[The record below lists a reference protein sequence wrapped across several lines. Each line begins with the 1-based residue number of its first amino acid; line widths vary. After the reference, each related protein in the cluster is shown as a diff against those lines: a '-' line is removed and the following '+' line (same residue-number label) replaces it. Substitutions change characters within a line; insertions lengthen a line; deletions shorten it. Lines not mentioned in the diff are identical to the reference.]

1 MRCLRGG
8 QVGQGSSTSAPYS
21 TSAARGAIEL
31 VWGNLEEPDDRHGEE
46 KQLSQTVPT
55 VELLLHGEVII
66 DEELHCAPIICIN
79 YSRVYRNAAPKN
91 GTPAKHLPI
100 PA

>member
-1 MRCLRGG
+1 
-8 QVGQGSSTSAPYS
+8 
-21 TSAARGAIEL
+21 L
-31 VWGNLEEPDDRHGEE
+31 VWRNLEEPYDRYREE
-46 KQLSQTVPT
+46 KQLRQTIPS

-79 YSRVYRNAAPKN
+79 YSRVYRDAAPKN
-91 GTPAKHLPI
+91 GTPSKHLPI